1 MSPFK
6 SSALNMSFLR
16 MLNGR
21 LILLFL
27 FLQLAIWYPFLF
39 SAYEDWQREEKNLAN
54 AWQRWHK
61 VQRQDDRLLAMSLS
75 NWDWLDQAA
84 IQTRNRLVTSWRLEG
99 VAHITQ
105 WQPVLE
111 VVQET
116 LAVSVMGVEWQ
127 RQVDGRWQGVIEL
140 DVQLPM
146 ANREFEN
153 WLPTPF
159 RTPHFNAQD
168 WRLFSTMKS
177 ADRRSALVQ
186 FRRKQYWLHEG
197 SWVPEAGV
205 SVLSVLADRVI
216 LVAKDGSQYRL
227 LLTTRRS
234 EDDNLL
240 QEVAD

>member
-1 MSPFK
+1 MSQSK
-6 SSALNMSFLR
+6 YSAINMSFLR
-16 MLNGR
+16 MLSGR
-21 LILLFL
+21 LILLIL
-27 FLQLAIWYPFLF
+27 CLQLAIWYPFLF
-39 SAYEDWQREEKNLAN
+39 SAYDDWKREEKNLAN

-75 NWDWLDQAA
+75 DWAWLE
-84 IQTRNRLVTSWRLEG
+84 QTVINTRSRLVTGWRLEG
-99 VAHITQ
+99 VAHMTQ

-111 VVQET
+111 RVQET
-116 LAVSVMGVEWQ
+116 LAVSVMGVDWQ

-140 DVQLPM
+140 DVQFPV
-146 ANREFEN
+146 ANRAFEN

-159 RTPHFNAQD
+159 RRPHFSARD

-186 FRRKQYWLHEG
+186 FRRKQYWLQEG

-205 SVLSVLADRVI
+205 SVLSVLADRII